1 MDVKLIQEEIE
12 KIQSLPFSKKT
23 DKQLISYD
31 ILSQLHKEQYKGL
44 QPLALVKYNDS
55 ENRKTKL
62 TIEKVREIRRKY
74 NPHVYGKKR
83 LAIEYGVSV
92 SVIYRIIKGV
102 MWKTT

>member
-62 TIEKVREIRRKY
+62 TKEKVREIRRKY